1 MDRVIIVSGGR
12 LGDAEFFR
20 RRVSAVKNRLL
31 VACDGGARHLA
42 TLGIGPDVI
51 IGDMDSLSAEAL
63 ASWERRGVKIVRYP
77 ANKDFT
83 DTQLALDYALSCRPG
98 AVEIWG
104 APGGRIDPTLANIYL
119 LQRAWEAGV
128 QACLID
134 EFTEV
139 SLAEKET
146 KIAGAA
152 GCLVSII
159 ALSPVV
165 EGISLEGFQYPL
177 DGENLSFAES
187 RGISNIITAPMAT
200 IRVNRGSLLIVRY
213 RQAGVFPE
221 AD

>member
-1 MDRVIIVSGGR
+1 M
-12 LGDAEFFR
+12 
-20 RRVSAVKNRLL
+20 
-31 VACDGGARHLA
+31 
-42 TLGIGPDVI
+42 I

-104 APGGRIDPTLANIYL
+104 ALGGRIDHTLANIYL
-119 LQRAWEAGV
+119 LQRAREAGV